1 MMNGLTT
8 DIESGDL
15 LIEDG
20 SAVLS
25 ESEGQTAETVL
36 VSMRGELKEVPL
48 VGGEARLLLSGER
61 DVMWP
66 GEVKKMLKSVGV
78 EATKVSVSDDGVV
91 TVE

>member
-1 MMNGLTT
+1 MNGLTT

-15 LIEDG
+15 LIKDG

-36 VSMRGELKEVPL
+36 VAMRGELKEVPL
-48 VGGEARLLLSGER
+48 VGGEVRMLLSGEK

-66 GEVKKMLKSVGV
+66 GKVKKMLKSVGV
-78 EATKVSVSDDGVV
+78 EVTKVSVSDEGVV

>member
-1 MMNGLTT
+1 MNGLTT

-36 VSMRGELKEVPL
+36 VAMR
-48 VGGEARLLLSGER
+48 
-61 DVMWP
+61 
-66 GEVKKMLKSVGV
+66 KKK
-78 EATKVSVSDDGVV
+78 
-91 TVE
+91 

>member
-1 MMNGLTT
+1 MNGLTT

-36 VSMRGELKEVPL
+36 VAMRGKGKACGASLHHTPTCTKNMNGTL
-48 VGGEARLLLSGER
+48 VVFQL
-61 DVMWP
+61 
-66 GEVKKMLKSVGV
+66 
-78 EATKVSVSDDGVV
+78 VSDIFKFLL
-91 TVE
+91 